1 MWNRGYKSFLEQN
14 GSYLSSKSYLNDEF
28 FHYEFFAEFGKG
40 STTIYFVGDYANIC
54 IADHIY
60 YEDFEYTVESEDS
73 IAIQQYDSIDS
84 DHAKPHGNV
93 FSGMQYIDCTKKF
106 DVYNYVI
113 KKNIP
118 AKVIG
123 IQIDP
128 PSYEK
133 YLRNTSG
140 AIFNLMDEL
149 QKIPREIYLPQ
160 ISFIFNQIRNFKG
173 NVLSQKL
180 FYKSKVDEIISIIL
194 DKTDAGK
201 VSQKAVSVTD
211 YQTILTLMEYLGQN
225 LDKNISLN
233 FLAGKAYMSPA
244 KFKYVFK
251 NVTKSSFTEYFLE
264 KKMELACTLL
274 LQSNLHI
281 SEIAARVGYK
291 NPNSFTIQFKK
302 YMGITPLNFRKK

>member
-1 MWNRGYKSFLEQN
+1 MLGRSYRSFLEQN
-14 GSYLSSKSYLNDEF
+14 GSSRASKNFLNNEF
-28 FHYEFFAEFGKG
+28 FHYEFFSELGRG
-40 STTIYFVGDYANIC
+40 STSIYPIGDYANIC

-60 YEDFEYTVESEDS
+60 YEDFEYAVESEGS

-84 DHAKPHGNV
+84 DHTKPHGNV
-93 FSGMQYIDCTKKF
+93 FSGMQYIDCTKKS
-106 DVYNYVI
+106 DVYQYVI

-123 IQIDP
+123 ILIDP
-128 PSYEK
+128 LFYEK
-133 YLRNTSG
+133 YLRSTSG
-140 AIFNLMDEL
+140 TIFSLTDEL

-173 NVLSQKL
+173 NVLSQKI

-194 DKTDAGK
+194 DKTDAEK
-201 VSQKAVSVTD
+201 VSQNAISVTD
-211 YQTILTLMEYLGQN
+211 YQTILTLMDYVAQN
-225 LDKNISLN
+225 LDKDISLN
-233 FLAGKAYMSPA
+233 FLANKAYMSPA

-251 NVTKSSFTEYFLE
+251 NVTKSSFTEYFLK

-281 SEIAARVGYK
+281 SEIATHIGYK

-302 YMGITPLNFRKK
+302 YMGITPLDFRKK